1 VLVLLHVLLA
11 KQTTAALDAF
21 EELVTAMPQVQICS
35 LVPGDWNFILHVSA
49 PSPQH
54 YYPFVMEKITAHG
67 NITRV
72 ESNFVMKEC
81 KNYGPFSL

>member
-1 VLVLLHVLLA
+1 MPVLLHVLLA
-11 KQTTAALDAF
+11 KQTTAVLEAF

-35 LVPGDWNFILHVSA
+35 LVPGDRNIILHVSA
-49 PSPQH
+49 PSSQH
-54 YYPFVMEKITAHG
+54 YHPFVMEKITVHV

-72 ESNFVMKEC
+72 KSNFVMKEC